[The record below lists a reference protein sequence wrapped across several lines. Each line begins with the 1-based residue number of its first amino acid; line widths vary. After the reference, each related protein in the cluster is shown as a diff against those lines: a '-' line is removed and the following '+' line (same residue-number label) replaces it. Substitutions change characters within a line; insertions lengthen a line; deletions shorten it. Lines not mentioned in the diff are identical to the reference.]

1 MVRTS
6 RRIHSNIQRQID
18 GFTDLIPVDLHA
30 LWDKSDAQFV
40 RSRMV
45 GSNVMANPT
54 YWYSPSSRHQIGFWT
69 FNDSDR
75 LPRGEAV
82 QETTL
87 LSLLDDVTA
96 ELATRLIAILNDN
109 KLHIGFTVNLNT
121 ARTGV
126 SSSARLFYFDARS
139 IELTGRKAIVECPLY
154 DAESGKQLM
163 IARATF
169 VFIPSNEI
177 AAKIKSMGSKEQNDT
192 RDPLSPLFDTPDTQV
207 LDESD
212 LHDLSQV
219 MNILP
224 HGLVSHKT
232 GSFSA
237 DKQRVAVL
245 VDFNDNLNGPPNH
258 VHGGILA
265 TVMCNVSEL
274 LFSKTTGISKHLSLA
289 SVRDIDYRKG
299 VPTESKDVAVEAIV
313 KDMSA
318 TKVIIVAKL
327 THGPKTYATLTTMF
341 TIPVIASKL

>member
-1 MVRTS
+1 MIHTA
-6 RRIHSNIQRQID
+6 RRIHNNIQQQID
-18 GFTDLIPVDLHA
+18 RFTDLIPVELHA

-54 YWYSPSSRHQIGFWT
+54 YWYSPSSRHQLGFWT
-69 FNDSDR
+69 FNESDR
-75 LPRGEAV
+75 LPHGEVV

-96 ELATRLIAILNDN
+96 ELATRLTAILNGN
-109 KLHIGFTVNLNT
+109 KLQIGFTVNLNT
-121 ARTGV
+121 KRTGF

-139 IELTGRKAIVECPLY
+139 IELTGRKAIIECPLY

-163 IARATF
+163 IAHATF

-177 AAKIKSMGSKEQNDT
+177 AAKLKSIGSNEQNGT
-192 RDPLSPLFDTPDTQV
+192 RDQLLLLFDKSETQT
-207 LDESD
+207 LDASD

-224 HGLVSHKT
+224 HGLVSHKA

-274 LFSKTTGISKHLSLA
+274 LYFMATGISKHLSLA

-299 VPTESKDVAVEAIV
+299 VPTESKDVTVDAIV

-327 THGPKTYATLTTMF
+327 THGPKTYAILTTTF
-341 TIPVIASKL
+341 TIPVRASKL